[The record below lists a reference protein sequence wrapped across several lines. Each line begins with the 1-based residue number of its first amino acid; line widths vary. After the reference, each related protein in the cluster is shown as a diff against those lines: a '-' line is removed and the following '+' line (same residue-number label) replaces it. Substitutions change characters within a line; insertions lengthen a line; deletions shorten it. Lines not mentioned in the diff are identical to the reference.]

1 MLKHTLVSLALTV
14 GGTCDAAS
22 IDLAI
27 ACVNGTPPDQWS
39 SIEVVSGLEPGRTD
53 YCADSQ
59 LFWRGIQ
66 VRRVELY
73 RHKEDGSIHMLI
85 EVSDDSKPVLSHISS
100 EYMHHQ
106 LLVISNGNVVG
117 APIIEGVFQSKFE
130 LVVPDQEIG
139 KAIVRSL
146 RAT

>member
-1 MLKHTLVSLALTV
+1 MLKHTLVSLALAV

-27 ACVNGTPPDQWS
+27 ACVIGTPANQWS
-39 SIEVVSGLEPGRTD
+39 SVEVVDGLVPGRTD
-53 YCADSQ
+53 YCADLQ

-73 RHKEDGSIHMLI
+73 RHKDDGTIRIVI

-106 LLVISNGNVVG
+106 FLVISNGKVIG

-146 RAT
+146 RAP